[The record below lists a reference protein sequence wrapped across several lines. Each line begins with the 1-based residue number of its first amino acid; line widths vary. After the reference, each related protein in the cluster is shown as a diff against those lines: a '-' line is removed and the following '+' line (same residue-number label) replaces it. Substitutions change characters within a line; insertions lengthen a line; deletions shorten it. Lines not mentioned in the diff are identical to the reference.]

1 MGSDDYSKLVSLDV
15 QLEREYRAAA
25 LQLSQPF
32 TQTTRSC
39 SEKQGGCM
47 MGGLG
52 HDQQSNNDTAGGI
65 CGDLSAMFSLMNSN
79 MEGRANLNRLK
90 TPGATTLGDARLR
103 EFKRVEK

>member
-1 MGSDDYSKLVSLDV
+1 
-15 QLEREYRAAA
+15 
-25 LQLSQPF
+25 
-32 TQTTRSC
+32 
-39 SEKQGGCM
+39 

-52 HDQQSNNDTAGGI
+52 HDQQSNNDTIAGGGGGI

-79 MEGRANLNRLK
+79 MEGRGNLNRIK